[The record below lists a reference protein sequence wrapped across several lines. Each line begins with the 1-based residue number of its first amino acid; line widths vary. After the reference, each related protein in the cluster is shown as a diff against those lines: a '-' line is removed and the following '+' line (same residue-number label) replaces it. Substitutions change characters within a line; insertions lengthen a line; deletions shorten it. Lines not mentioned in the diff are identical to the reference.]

1 MKKKKHFFDI
11 SNLFFWIILGVILFL
26 LLPYFKNGLY
36 NDKKVNEWISLLEKK
51 KIDENNE
58 EIVKDTI
65 AQLDSFHSWNWID
78 FFNKTRKI
86 RFSHDKDAYTK
97 SQTNRE
103 IIEIGDFSIY
113 QKLYNNDKLIL
124 ADFINQFKV
133 QIKELNM
140 DYQQSLNFVCSS
152 IQFIP
157 YTLIRNDENCP
168 CNEDS
173 FYYVDKCESLK
184 DGNGCCKNVFPFAVY
199 APFEFVIKKTGDCDT
214 RALLAFTILKEL
226 GFDVAVMV
234 SESKRHSVLGVA
246 IPPHRSGRL
255 DYGKNNYGKKYY
267 LWELTSQDWRFG
279 HGVLGND
286 WKTALE

>member
-1 MKKKKHFFDI
+1 MRQKKHFFDI

-26 LLPYFKNGLY
+26 LLPYFKNGIY
-36 NDKKVNEWISLLEKK
+36 DDKKVEEWISLLEKK
-51 KIDENNE
+51 KEQ
-58 EIVKDTI
+58 EIVEDTI
-65 AQLDSFHSWNWID
+65 ARVGTFHNWNWID
-78 FFNKTRKI
+78 FYHKSRKI
-86 RFSHDKDAYTK
+86 RFSHNKDAYSTCE
-97 SQTNRE
+97 TNRE
-103 IIEIGDFSIY
+103 KIEIGDIKIY
-113 QKLYNNDKLIL
+113 EKLYNHDKLIL
-124 ADFINQFKV
+124 ADFIMQFKV
-133 QIKELNM
+133 QIKKRNM
-140 DYQQSLNFVCSS
+140 DYFQSLNFVCSS

-157 YTLIRNDENCP
+157 YTLIRADENCP
-168 CNEDS
+168 CTED
-173 FYYVDKCESLK
+173 FYDYVDKCESLK
-184 DGNGCCKNVFPFAVY
+184 DGNGCCENVLPFAVY

-234 SESKRHSVLGVA
+234 SESKRHSVLGIA
-246 IPPHRSGRL
+246 IPPHRSGRI